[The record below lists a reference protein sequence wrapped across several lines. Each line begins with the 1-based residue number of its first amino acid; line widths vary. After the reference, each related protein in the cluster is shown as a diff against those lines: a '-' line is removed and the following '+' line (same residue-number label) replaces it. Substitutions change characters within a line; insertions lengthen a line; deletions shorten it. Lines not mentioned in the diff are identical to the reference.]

1 LISLCLF
8 SKKQSLLGCG
18 GAIACWGCWECDSEA
33 RPRNRFFAFR
43 VFQTIND
50 PNPVIASLHFVSLA
64 MTIGHF
70 FPWNT
75 LNKQIVDV

>member
-1 LISLCLF
+1 
-8 SKKQSLLGCG
+8 
-18 GAIACWGCWECDSEA
+18 
-33 RPRNRFFAFR
+33 

-70 FPWNT
+70 FPWKT
-75 LNKQIVDV
+75 LMVNRLLHLNHTWHRLLLMLISLKSFLVVWKKLVLKY